1 MDPEMQATL
10 DRLQTMPNATSDG
23 ALSAATPAVDTGT
36 PSATDSSAPTAGPAE
51 TTETTKVVYLYDA
64 DSTTHPLIGARE
76 LKAGEAV
83 PANATEVVPN
93 ADTPDQYWNGS
104 EWVTETVYVSLFD
117 ENGHYTYNRA
127 IPKGQPLKPGEEAH
141 LVPQGLWEPIKHL
154 DADPWWEGTPE
165 EVAMAAMEANAP
177 KPEPTAQEQLNAQ
190 TMIEMMRL
198 KQANASQAKINAAL
212 MMDNMQLKAA
222 VAKLTV
228 QVATPA
234 PAPVESET
242 QVDSQSQSVST
253 SASESTSTSASEST
267 STSVSESASTST
279 SESVSTSAS
288 ESTSTSVSESASTS
302 ASESTSTS
310 VSESTSTSTSESTS
324 TSTSE
329 SASVSASESQAQ
341 PTAPNTDPVAA
352 DPDTT
357 ATTAET
363 PVQG

>member
-10 DRLQTMPNATSDG
+10 DRLQAMPNASSDG
-23 ALSAATPAVDTGT
+23 ASSAADSVATTGN
-36 PSATDSSAPTAGPAE
+36 PSATNSSAPSAGPTESTE
-51 TTETTKVVYLYDA
+51 TTKTETTKVVYLYDA

-76 LKAGEAV
+76 LKDGEAV

-93 ADTPDQYWNGS
+93 SDTPDQYWNGTA
-104 EWVTETVYVSLFD
+104 WVTETVYVSLYD

-198 KQANASQAKINAAL
+198 KQANESQAKINAAL

-242 QVDSQSQSVST
+242 QADSQSQSV
-253 SASESTSTSASEST
+253 
-267 STSVSESASTST
+267 STST
-279 SESVSTSAS
+279 SESVSTS
-288 ESTSTSVSESASTS
+288 
-302 ASESTSTS
+302 
-310 VSESTSTSTSESTS
+310 VSESTSTSADESTS

-329 SASVSASESQAQ
+329 SASVSASEGQAQ
-341 PTAPNTDPVAA
+341 PMAPNTDPVAA
-352 DPDTT
+352 DPDAT
-357 ATTAET
+357 ATTTDT

>member
-10 DRLQTMPNATSDG
+10 DRLQAMPNASSDG
-23 ALSAATPAVDTGT
+23 ALSSADSTN
-36 PSATDSSAPTAGPAE
+36 PSVTNSSAPSAGPAE
-51 TTETTKVVYLYDA
+51 ATETNKVVYLYDA

-83 PANATEVVPN
+83 PANATEV
-93 ADTPDQYWNGS
+93 TPSPDIMDQYWNGS
-104 EWVTETVYVSLFD
+104 EWVTETVYVSLYD

-154 DADPWWEGTPE
+154 DTDPWWEGTPE
-165 EVAMAAMEANAP
+165 DVAMAAMEANAP

-198 KQANASQAKINAAL
+198 KQANESQAKINAAL
-212 MMDNMQLKAA
+212 MTDNMQLKAA
-222 VAKLTV
+222 VTKLTV

-234 PAPVESET
+234 PAPAET
-242 QVDSQSQSVST
+242 TQADSQLQSVST

-267 STSVSESASTST
+267 STN
-279 SESVSTSAS
+279 
-288 ESTSTSVSESASTS
+288 VSESASTS

-310 VSESTSTSTSESTS
+310 VSESTSTSASESTS

-352 DPDTT
+352 DPDAT
-357 ATTAET
+357 ATTADT

>member
-10 DRLQTMPNATSDG
+10 ARLQAMPNETSADG
-23 ALSAATPAVDTGT
+23 SLSAADSAADAGT
-36 PSATDSSAPTAGPAE
+36 PSVTNSSAPSAGPVEA
-51 TTETTKVVYLYDA
+51 TETTKVVYLYDA

-76 LKAGEAV
+76 LKDGEAV

-93 ADTPDQYWNGS
+93 SDTPDRYWNGTA
-104 EWVTETVYVSLFD
+104 WVTETVYVSLYD

-177 KPEPTAQEQLNAQ
+177 KPEPTAQERLNAQ
-190 TMIEMMRL
+190 TMVEMMRL
-198 KQANASQAKINAAL
+198 KQANESQAKINAAL

-222 VAKLTV
+222 VAKLTA

-234 PAPVESET
+234 PAPMESET
-242 QVDSQSQSVST
+242 QADSQSQSVST

-267 STSVSESASTST
+267 STSVSESASTS
-279 SESVSTSAS
+279 AS

-302 ASESTSTS
+302 A
-310 VSESTSTSTSESTS
+310 SESTS

-352 DPDTT
+352 DPDAT

>member
-10 DRLQTMPNATSDG
+10 DRLQAMPNASSDG
-23 ALSAATPAVDTGT
+23 ALSAADSAAVTDNPSVTNSSV
-36 PSATDSSAPTAGPAE
+36 PSAGPVEA
-51 TTETTKVVYLYDA
+51 TETNKVVYLYDA

-76 LKAGEAV
+76 LKVGEAV
-83 PANATEVVPN
+83 QANATEVAPN
-93 ADTPDQYWNGS
+93 ADAPDQYWNGS
-104 EWVTETVYVSLFD
+104 EWVTETVYVSLYD

-177 KPEPTAQEQLNAQ
+177 NPEPTAQEQLNAQ
-190 TMIEMMRL
+190 TMIEMLQL
-198 KQANASQAKINAAL
+198 KKANESQAKINAAL

-222 VAKLTV
+222 VAKLTA
-228 QVATPA
+228 QVSAPA
-234 PAPVESET
+234 PAESVT
-242 QVDSQSQSVST
+242 QSDSQSQSVST

-267 STSVSESASTST
+267 STSA
-279 SESVSTSAS
+279 
-288 ESTSTSVSESASTS
+288 SESASTS

-310 VSESTSTSTSESTS
+310 VSESTSTSASESTS

-341 PTAPNTDPVAA
+341 PTVPNTDPVAA
-352 DPDTT
+352 DPDAT
-357 ATTAET
+357 ATTADT

>member
-10 DRLQTMPNATSDG
+10 DRLQAMPNATSDG
-23 ALSAATPAVDTGT
+23 ALSAADSADDAGT
-36 PSATDSSAPTAGPAE
+36 PSATNSSAPSAGPAE
-51 TTETTKVVYLYDA
+51 ATETTKAVYLYDA

-76 LKAGEAV
+76 LKAGEAM
-83 PANATEVVPN
+83 PANATEVVPSP
-93 ADTPDQYWNGS
+93 DTPDQYWNGS
-104 EWVTETVYVSLFD
+104 EWVTEIVYVSLYD

-127 IPKGQPLKPGEEAH
+127 IPMGQPLKPGEEAH

-177 KPEPTAQEQLNAQ
+177 KPEPTAQEKLNAQ

-198 KQANASQAKINAAL
+198 KQAHESQAKINAAL

-228 QVATPA
+228 QVDTPTPA
-234 PAPVESET
+234 ESET
-242 QVDSQSQSVST
+242 QADSQPQSVST

-279 SESVSTSAS
+279 SESVSTS
-288 ESTSTSVSESASTS
+288 
-302 ASESTSTS
+302 
-310 VSESTSTSTSESTS
+310 VSESTSTSASENTS
-324 TSTSE
+324 TSASE

-352 DPDTT
+352 DSDTT
-357 ATTAET
+357 ATTAEM

>member
-10 DRLQTMPNATSDG
+10 DRLQAMPNATSADG
-23 ALSAATPAVDTGT
+23 SLSAADSAADAGT
-36 PSATDSSAPTAGPAE
+36 PSVTNSSAPSAGPAE
-51 TTETTKVVYLYDA
+51 ATETTKVVYLYDA
-64 DSTTHPLIGARE
+64 DSTTHQLIGARE
-76 LKAGEAV
+76 LKAGETV
-83 PANATEVVPN
+83 PANATEVVPSP
-93 ADTPDQYWNGS
+93 DTPDQYWNGT
-104 EWVTETVYVSLFD
+104 EWVTETVYVSLYD

-177 KPEPTAQEQLNAQ
+177 KPEPTAQEKLNAQ
-190 TMIEMMRL
+190 TMIEMMRF
-198 KQANASQAKINAAL
+198 KQTNESQAKINAAL

-222 VAKLTV
+222 VAKLTA
-228 QVATPA
+228 QVDTPATPA
-234 PAPVESET
+234 PAESE
-242 QVDSQSQSVST
+242 SQSQSASVSESESAST
-253 SASESTSTSASEST
+253 SASESASTSASEST

-279 SESVSTSAS
+279 SESTSTSA
-288 ESTSTSVSESASTS
+288 
-302 ASESTSTS
+302 
-310 VSESTSTSTSESTS
+310 
-324 TSTSE
+324 SE

-341 PTAPNTDPVAA
+341 STAPNTDPVGA

>member
-10 DRLQTMPNATSDG
+10 ARLQAMPNASSDG
-23 ALSAATPAVDTGT
+23 ALSAADSAAVTDN
-36 PSATDSSAPTAGPAE
+36 PSVTNSSAPSAGSAE
-51 TTETTKVVYLYDA
+51 ATETTKVVYLYDA

-76 LKAGEAV
+76 LKAGEVV
-83 PANATEVVPN
+83 PANATEVVPS
-93 ADTPDQYWNGS
+93 ADTPDQYWNGTA
-104 EWVTETVYVSLFD
+104 WVTETVYVSLYD

-198 KQANASQAKINAAL
+198 KQANESQAKINAAL

-222 VAKLTV
+222 VAKLTA
-228 QVATPA
+228 QVSAPA
-234 PAPVESET
+234 PAESTT
-242 QVDSQSQSVST
+242 QADSQSQSVST
-253 SASESTSTSASEST
+253 S
-267 STSVSESASTST
+267 
-279 SESVSTSAS
+279 
-288 ESTSTSVSESASTS
+288 
-302 ASESTSTS
+302 
-310 VSESTSTSTSESTS
+310 
-324 TSTSE
+324 TSE
-329 SASVSASESQAQ
+329 SALVSASESQAQ

-352 DPDTT
+352 DPDAT

>member
-10 DRLQTMPNATSDG
+10 DRLQAMPNATSADG
-23 ALSAATPAVDTGT
+23 SLSAADSATTTDS
-36 PSATDSSAPTAGPAE
+36 PSATNSSAPSAGPVEA
-51 TTETTKVVYLYDA
+51 TETTKVVYLYDA
-64 DSTTHPLIGARE
+64 DSTTHPLIGAQE
-76 LKAGEAV
+76 LKAGEAM
-83 PANATEVVPN
+83 PANATEVVPSP
-93 ADTPDQYWNGS
+93 DTPDQYWNGS
-104 EWVTETVYVSLFD
+104 EWVTETVYVSLYD

-177 KPEPTAQEQLNAQ
+177 KPEPTAQEKLNAQ

-198 KQANASQAKINAAL
+198 KQANESQAKINAAL
-212 MMDNMQLKAA
+212 MMDNLQLKAA
-222 VAKLTV
+222 VAKLTA

-234 PAPVESET
+234 PAPAESTT
-242 QVDSQSQSVST
+242 QADSQSQSV
-253 SASESTSTSASEST
+253 
-267 STSVSESASTST
+267 STST

-302 ASESTSTS
+302 
-310 VSESTSTSTSESTS
+310 TSESTS
-324 TSTSE
+324 TSASE

-341 PTAPNTDPVAA
+341 STAVNTDPVA

>member
-1 MDPEMQATL
+1 MDPEMAATL
-10 DRLQTMPNATSDG
+10 ARLQAMPNATSDG
-23 ALSAATPAVDTGT
+23 ASSAADSVATTGN
-36 PSATDSSAPTAGPAE
+36 PLATNSSAPSAGPTESTE
-51 TTETTKVVYLYDA
+51 TTKTETTKVVYLYDA

-83 PANATEVVPN
+83 PANATEV
-93 ADTPDQYWNGS
+93 TPSPDIMDQYWNGS
-104 EWVTETVYVSLFD
+104 EWVTETVYVSLYD

-198 KQANASQAKINAAL
+198 KQANESQAKINAAL

-222 VAKLTV
+222 VAKLTA
-228 QVATPA
+228 QVDTPA
-234 PAPVESET
+234 PTESET
-242 QVDSQSQSVST
+242 QADSQSQSVST
-253 SASESTSTSASEST
+253 SASEST
-267 STSVSESASTST
+267 
-279 SESVSTSAS
+279 STSAS

-310 VSESTSTSTSESTS
+310 VSESTSTSASESTS

-341 PTAPNTDPVAA
+341 PTAPNTDPVADPA
-352 DPDTT
+352 PDTT

>member
-1 MDPEMQATL
+1 MDPEMGATL
-10 DRLQTMPNATSDG
+10 ARLQAMPNATSDG
-23 ALSAATPAVDTGT
+23 ALSAADSAAV
-36 PSATDSSAPTAGPAE
+36 TDNLSVTNSSAPSAGPTEA
-51 TTETTKVVYLYDA
+51 TETNKVVYLYDA

-83 PANATEVVPN
+83 PANATEVVPSP
-93 ADTPDQYWNGS
+93 DTPDQYWNGS
-104 EWVTETVYVSLFD
+104 EWVTETVYVSLYD

-190 TMIEMMRL
+190 TMIKMMRL
-198 KQANASQAKINAAL
+198 KQANESQAKINANL
-212 MMDNMQLKAA
+212 MLDNMQLKAA
-222 VAKLTV
+222 VAKLTA

-242 QVDSQSQSVST
+242 QADSQSQSVST
-253 SASESTSTSASEST
+253 SA
-267 STSVSESASTST
+267 
-279 SESVSTSAS
+279 
-288 ESTSTSVSESASTS
+288 SESASTS

-310 VSESTSTSTSESTS
+310 VSESTSTSASESTS

-341 PTAPNTDPVAA
+341 PTAPNTDPVGT
-352 DPDTT
+352 DPDAT

>member
-10 DRLQTMPNATSDG
+10 ARLQAMPNETSADG
-23 ALSAATPAVDTGT
+23 SLSAADSAADAGT
-36 PSATDSSAPTAGPAE
+36 PSVTNSSAPSAGPVEA
-51 TTETTKVVYLYDA
+51 TETTKVVYLYDA

-76 LKAGEAV
+76 LKDGEAV

-93 ADTPDQYWNGS
+93 SDTPDRYWNGTA
-104 EWVTETVYVSLFD
+104 WVTETVYVSLYD

-154 DADPWWEGTPE
+154 DTDPWWEGTPE

-190 TMIEMMRL
+190 TMIEMLQL
-198 KQANASQAKINAAL
+198 KKANESQAKINAAL

-242 QVDSQSQSVST
+242 QADSQSQSV
-253 SASESTSTSASEST
+253 
-267 STSVSESASTST
+267 
-279 SESVSTSAS
+279 
-288 ESTSTSVSESASTS
+288 
-302 ASESTSTS
+302 
-310 VSESTSTSTSESTS
+310 S

-341 PTAPNTDPVAA
+341 PTAPNTDPVADPA
-352 DPDTT
+352 PDTT

>member
-10 DRLQTMPNATSDG
+10 DRLQAMPNATSADG
-23 ALSAATPAVDTGT
+23 SLSAADSATTTDS
-36 PSATDSSAPTAGPAE
+36 PSATNSSAPSAGPVEA
-51 TTETTKVVYLYDA
+51 TETTKVVYLYDA
-64 DSTTHPLIGARE
+64 DSTTHPLIGAQE
-76 LKAGEAV
+76 LKAGEAM
-83 PANATEVVPN
+83 PANATEVVPSPD
-93 ADTPDQYWNGS
+93 APDQYWNGS
-104 EWVTETVYVSLFD
+104 EWVTETVYVSLYD

-165 EVAMAAMEANAP
+165 DVAMAAMEANAP
-177 KPEPTAQEQLNAQ
+177 KPEPTAQEELNAQ
-190 TMIEMMRL
+190 TMIEMMRF
-198 KQANASQAKINAAL
+198 KQTNESQAKINAAL

-222 VAKLTV
+222 VAKLTA
-228 QVATPA
+228 QVDTPATPA
-234 PAPVESET
+234 PAESET
-242 QVDSQSQSVST
+242 QSESQSQSASVSESESAST
-253 SASESTSTSASEST
+253 SASESASTSASEST

-279 SESVSTSAS
+279 SESTSTSA
-288 ESTSTSVSESASTS
+288 
-302 ASESTSTS
+302 
-310 VSESTSTSTSESTS
+310 
-324 TSTSE
+324 SE

-341 PTAPNTDPVAA
+341 PTAVNTDPVA

>member
-10 DRLQTMPNATSDG
+10 DRLQAMPNASSDG
-23 ALSAATPAVDTGT
+23 APSAADSAAVTDN
-36 PSATDSSAPTAGPAE
+36 PSVTNSSAPSAGSAE
-51 TTETTKVVYLYDA
+51 TTKIVYLYDA

-76 LKAGEAV
+76 LKAGEAE
-83 PANATEVVPN
+83 PANATEI
-93 ADTPDQYWNGS
+93 TPSPDIMDQYWNGS
-104 EWVTETVYVSLFD
+104 EWVTETVYVSLYD

-198 KQANASQAKINAAL
+198 KQANESQAKINAAL

-222 VAKLTV
+222 VAKLTA
-228 QVATPA
+228 QVDTPA
-234 PAPVESET
+234 PTESET
-242 QVDSQSQSVST
+242 QADSQSQSVST

-267 STSVSESASTST
+267 STSVSESASTS
-279 SESVSTSAS
+279 
-288 ESTSTSVSESASTS
+288 

-310 VSESTSTSTSESTS
+310 VSESTLTSASGSTS

-352 DPDTT
+352 DPDAT
-357 ATTAET
+357 ATTADT

>member
-10 DRLQTMPNATSDG
+10 ARLQAMPNETSADG
-23 ALSAATPAVDTGT
+23 SLSAADSAADAGT
-36 PSATDSSAPTAGPAE
+36 PSATNSSAPSAGPAE
-51 TTETTKVVYLYDA
+51 ATETTKVVYLYDA
-64 DSTTHPLIGARE
+64 DSTTHPLIGAQE

-83 PANATEVVPN
+83 PANATEV
-93 ADTPDQYWNGS
+93 TPSPDIMDQYWNGT
-104 EWVTETVYVSLFD
+104 EWVTETVYVSLYD

-127 IPKGQPLKPGEEAH
+127 VPKGQPLKPGEEAH

-177 KPEPTAQEQLNAQ
+177 KPEPTAQEKLNAQ
-190 TMIEMMRL
+190 TMIEMMRF
-198 KQANASQAKINAAL
+198 KQTNKSQAKINAAL

-222 VAKLTV
+222 LAKLTV
-228 QVATPA
+228 QVA
-234 PAPVESET
+234 APVESET
-242 QVDSQSQSVST
+242 QADSQSQSVST

-279 SESVSTSAS
+279 SES
-288 ESTSTSVSESASTS
+288 
-302 ASESTSTS
+302 TSTS

-329 SASVSASESQAQ
+329 LASVSASESQAQ
-341 PTAPNTDPVAA
+341 PTAPNTDPVGT
-352 DPDTT
+352 DPDAT
-357 ATTAET
+357 AATAET

>member
-10 DRLQTMPNATSDG
+10 DRLQAMPNASSDG
-23 ALSAATPAVDTGT
+23 ALSAADSAAVTDN
-36 PSATDSSAPTAGPAE
+36 PSVTNSSAPSAGPTEA
-51 TTETTKVVYLYDA
+51 TETTKVVYLYDA

-83 PANATEVVPN
+83 PANATEV
-93 ADTPDQYWNGS
+93 TPSPDIMDQYWNGS
-104 EWVTETVYVSLFD
+104 EWVTETVYVSLYD

-154 DADPWWEGTPE
+154 DADPWWKGTPE

-177 KPEPTAQEQLNAQ
+177 KPEPTAQERLNAQ
-190 TMIEMMRL
+190 TMVEMMRL
-198 KQANASQAKINAAL
+198 KQANESQAKINAAL

-222 VAKLTV
+222 VAKLTA

-242 QVDSQSQSVST
+242 QADSQSQSVST

-267 STSVSESASTST
+267 STSVSES
-279 SESVSTSAS
+279 
-288 ESTSTSVSESASTS
+288 
-302 ASESTSTS
+302 
-310 VSESTSTSTSESTS
+310 
-324 TSTSE
+324 
-329 SASVSASESQAQ
+329 QAQ

-352 DPDTT
+352 DPEVTTTT
-357 ATTAET
+357 ADT

>member
-1 MDPEMQATL
+1 MDPEMAATL
-10 DRLQTMPNATSDG
+10 DRLQAMPNATSDG
-23 ALSAATPAVDTGT
+23 ALSAATPAVDMGT
-36 PSATDSSAPTAGPAE
+36 PSATNSSAPTVGPAE
-51 TTETTKVVYLYDA
+51 ATETNKLVYLWDA

-83 PANATEVVPN
+83 PANATEVVPGV
-93 ADTPDQYWNGS
+93 DTPDQYWNGTA
-104 EWVTETVYVSLFD
+104 WVTETVYVSLFD

-154 DADPWWEGTPE
+154 DTAPWWEGTPE

-198 KQANASQAKINAAL
+198 KQANESQAKINAAL

-222 VAKLTV
+222 VAKLTA
-228 QVATPA
+228 QVAT

-242 QVDSQSQSVST
+242 QADSQSQSVST

-267 STSVSESASTST
+267 STSASG
-279 SESVSTSAS
+279 
-288 ESTSTSVSESASTS
+288 
-302 ASESTSTS
+302 
-310 VSESTSTSTSESTS
+310 STS

-352 DPDTT
+352 DPDATVTT
-357 ATTAET
+357 ADT

>member
-10 DRLQTMPNATSDG
+10 DRLQAMPNATSADG
-23 ALSAATPAVDTGT
+23 ASSTADSAAVTDN
-36 PSATDSSAPTAGPAE
+36 PSLTNSSAPSAGPAE
-51 TTETTKVVYLYDA
+51 ATETTKVVYLYDA
-64 DSTTHPLIGARE
+64 DSTTHPLIGAQE
-76 LKAGEAV
+76 LKAGEAM
-83 PANATEVVPN
+83 PANATEVVPSP
-93 ADTPDQYWNGS
+93 DTPDQYWNGS
-104 EWVTETVYVSLFD
+104 EWVTETVYVSLYD

-165 EVAMAAMEANAP
+165 EVAIAAMEANAP
-177 KPEPTAQEQLNAQ
+177 KPEPTAQEKLNAQ

-198 KQANASQAKINAAL
+198 KQANESQAKINAGL
-212 MMDNMQLKAA
+212 MMDNLQLKAA
-222 VAKLTV
+222 VAKLTA

-234 PAPVESET
+234 PAPAESTT
-242 QVDSQSQSVST
+242 QADSQSQSV
-253 SASESTSTSASEST
+253 
-267 STSVSESASTST
+267 
-279 SESVSTSAS
+279 
-288 ESTSTSVSESASTS
+288 STS

-310 VSESTSTSTSESTS
+310 VSESTSTSASESTS

-341 PTAPNTDPVAA
+341 PTASNTDPVAA

-357 ATTAET
+357 TTTAET

>member
-10 DRLQTMPNATSDG
+10 ARLQAMPNATSADG
-23 ALSAATPAVDTGT
+23 SLSAADSATTTDS
-36 PSATDSSAPTAGPAE
+36 PSATNSSAPSTGPVA
-51 TTETTKVVYLYDA
+51 TETTKVVYLYDA
-64 DSTTHPLIGARE
+64 DSTTHQLIGARE
-76 LKAGEAV
+76 LKAGETV
-83 PANATEVVPN
+83 PANTTEVVPSP
-93 ADTPDQYWNGS
+93 DTPDQYWNGS
-104 EWVTETVYVSLFD
+104 EWVTETVYVSLYD

-177 KPEPTAQEQLNAQ
+177 KPEPTAQEKLNAQ

-198 KQANASQAKINAAL
+198 KQANESQAKINAAL

-222 VAKLTV
+222 VAKLTA
-228 QVATPA
+228 QVDTPATPA
-234 PAPVESET
+234 PAESDT
-242 QVDSQSQSVST
+242 QSESQLQ
-253 SASESTSTSASEST
+253 SASV
-267 STSVSESASTST
+267 SVSESASTNA
-279 SESVSTSAS
+279 SESVSTS
-288 ESTSTSVSESASTS
+288 V
-302 ASESTSTS
+302 
-310 VSESTSTSTSESTS
+310 SESTS

-341 PTAPNTDPVAA
+341 PTVPNTDPVAA
-352 DPDTT
+352 DPDAT
-357 ATTAET
+357 ATTADT

>member
-1 MDPEMQATL
+1 MDPEMAATL
-10 DRLQTMPNATSDG
+10 DRLQAMPNATSDG
-23 ALSAATPAVDTGT
+23 APLAADSAADTGT
-36 PSATDSSAPTAGPAE
+36 PSATNSSAPSAGPAE
-51 TTETTKVVYLYDA
+51 STETTKVVYLYDA
-64 DSTTHPLIGARE
+64 DSTTHPLIGVRE
-76 LKAGEAV
+76 LNAGEAV

-93 ADTPDQYWNGS
+93 PDTMDQYWNGS

-154 DADPWWEGTPE
+154 DTAPWWEGTPE

-190 TMIEMMRL
+190 TMIEMLQL
-198 KQANASQAKINAAL
+198 KKANESQAKINAAL

-222 VAKLTV
+222 VAKLSA

-234 PAPVESET
+234 PTPAESES
-242 QVDSQSQSVST
+242 QADSQSQSVST
-253 SASESTSTSASEST
+253 SASESA
-267 STSVSESASTST
+267 
-279 SESVSTSAS
+279 STSAS

-310 VSESTSTSTSESTS
+310 VSESTSTSASESTS

-329 SASVSASESQAQ
+329 SASVSASESQTQ
-341 PTAPNTDPVAA
+341 PTVPNTDPVA
-352 DPDTT
+352 DPAPNTT

>member
-10 DRLQTMPNATSDG
+10 DRLQAMPNASSDG
-23 ALSAATPAVDTGT
+23 ALSAADSAAVTDN
-36 PSATDSSAPTAGPAE
+36 PSVTNSSAPSAGPTEA
-51 TTETTKVVYLYDA
+51 TETTKVVYLYDA

-83 PANATEVVPN
+83 PANATEVVPSP
-93 ADTPDQYWNGS
+93 DTPDQYWNGS

-154 DADPWWEGTPE
+154 DTDPWWEGTPE
-165 EVAMAAMEANAP
+165 DVAMAAMEANAP

-198 KQANASQAKINAAL
+198 KQANESQAKINAAL

-222 VAKLTV
+222 VAKLTA
-228 QVATPA
+228 QVDTPA
-234 PAPVESET
+234 PAESEM
-242 QVDSQSQSVST
+242 QADSQSQSVST

-267 STSVSESASTST
+267 STSA
-279 SESVSTSAS
+279 
-288 ESTSTSVSESASTS
+288 
-302 ASESTSTS
+302 
-310 VSESTSTSTSESTS
+310 SESTS

-341 PTAPNTDPVAA
+341 PTAPNTDPVADPA
-352 DPDTT
+352 PDTT

>member
-10 DRLQTMPNATSDG
+10 DRLQAMPNASNDG
-23 ALSAATPAVDTGT
+23 ALSAANSVAVTDN
-36 PSATDSSAPTAGPAE
+36 PSVTNSSAPSAGPTEA
-51 TTETTKVVYLYDA
+51 TETTKVVYLYDA
-64 DSTTHPLIGARE
+64 DSTTHPLIGAQE
-76 LKAGEAV
+76 LKAGEVV
-83 PANATEVVPN
+83 PANATEVVPS

-104 EWVTETVYVSLFD
+104 EWVTETVYVSLYD

-127 IPKGQPLKPGEEAH
+127 IPKGQPLKAGEEAH

-198 KQANASQAKINAAL
+198 KQANESQAKINAAL
-212 MMDNMQLKAA
+212 MMDNMKLKAA
-222 VAKLTV
+222 VAKLTA
-228 QVATPA
+228 QVSAPA
-234 PAPVESET
+234 PAESTT
-242 QVDSQSQSVST
+242 QADSQSQSV
-253 SASESTSTSASEST
+253 
-267 STSVSESASTST
+267 
-279 SESVSTSAS
+279 
-288 ESTSTSVSESASTS
+288 STSVSESASTS

-310 VSESTSTSTSESTS
+310 VSESTSTSASESTS

-341 PTAPNTDPVAA
+341 PTAPNTDPVVA

>member
-10 DRLQTMPNATSDG
+10 DRLQAMPNASSDG
-23 ALSAATPAVDTGT
+23 APSAADSAAVTDN
-36 PSATDSSAPTAGPAE
+36 PSVTNSSAPSAGSAE
-51 TTETTKVVYLYDA
+51 TTKIVYLYDA

-76 LKAGEAV
+76 LKAGEAE
-83 PANATEVVPN
+83 PANATEI
-93 ADTPDQYWNGS
+93 TPSPDIMDQYWNGS
-104 EWVTETVYVSLFD
+104 EWVTETVYVSLYD

-154 DADPWWEGTPE
+154 DTDPWWEGTPE
-165 EVAMAAMEANAP
+165 DVAMAAMEANAP

-198 KQANASQAKINAAL
+198 KQANESQAKINAAL

-222 VAKLTV
+222 VAKLTA
-228 QVATPA
+228 QAATPTPA
-234 PAPVESET
+234 PAESET
-242 QVDSQSQSVST
+242 QADSQSQSVST
-253 SASESTSTSASEST
+253 SASEST
-267 STSVSESASTST
+267 
-279 SESVSTSAS
+279 STSAS

-310 VSESTSTSTSESTS
+310 VSESTSTSASESTS

-352 DPDTT
+352 DPDAT
-357 ATTAET
+357 ATTADT

>member
-10 DRLQTMPNATSDG
+10 DRLQAMPNATSADG
-23 ALSAATPAVDTGT
+23 SLSAADSAADAGT
-36 PSATDSSAPTAGPAE
+36 PSVTDSSAPSAGPAE
-51 TTETTKVVYLYDA
+51 ATETTKVVYLYDA
-64 DSTTHPLIGARE
+64 DSTTHQLIGARK
-76 LKAGEAV
+76 LKAGETV
-83 PANATEVVPN
+83 PANATEVVPSP
-93 ADTPDQYWNGS
+93 DTPDQYWNGT
-104 EWVTETVYVSLFD
+104 EWVTETVYVSLYD

-177 KPEPTAQEQLNAQ
+177 KPEPTAQEKLNAQ
-190 TMIEMMRL
+190 TMIEMMRF
-198 KQANASQAKINAAL
+198 KQTNESQAKINAAL
-212 MMDNMQLKAA
+212 MMDNLQLKAA
-222 VAKLTV
+222 VAKLTA

-234 PAPVESET
+234 PAPAESTT
-242 QVDSQSQSVST
+242 QADSQSQSV
-253 SASESTSTSASEST
+253 
-267 STSVSESASTST
+267 STST

-302 ASESTSTS
+302 
-310 VSESTSTSTSESTS
+310 TSESTS
-324 TSTSE
+324 TSASE

-341 PTAPNTDPVAA
+341 STAVNTDPVA

>member
-10 DRLQTMPNATSDG
+10 ARLQAMPNATGADG
-23 ALSAATPAVDTGT
+23 SLSAAD
-36 PSATDSSAPTAGPAE
+36 SATTTDSPSVTNSSAPSAGPTEA
-51 TTETTKVVYLYDA
+51 TETTKVVYLYDA
-64 DSTTHPLIGARE
+64 DSTTHQLIGARE
-76 LKAGEAV
+76 LKAGEAM
-83 PANATEVVPN
+83 PANATEVVPGP
-93 ADTPDQYWNGS
+93 DTLDQYWNGS
-104 EWVTETVYVSLFD
+104 EWVTETVYVSLYD

-177 KPEPTAQEQLNAQ
+177 KPEPTAQEKLNAQ

-198 KQANASQAKINAAL
+198 KQANESQAKINAAL
-212 MMDNMQLKAA
+212 MMDNLQLKAA
-222 VAKLTV
+222 VAKLTA

-234 PAPVESET
+234 PAPAESTT
-242 QVDSQSQSVST
+242 QADSQSQSV
-253 SASESTSTSASEST
+253 
-267 STSVSESASTST
+267 STST

-302 ASESTSTS
+302 
-310 VSESTSTSTSESTS
+310 TSESTS
-324 TSTSE
+324 TSASE
-329 SASVSASESQAQ
+329 SASVSVSESQAQ
-341 PTAPNTDPVAA
+341 PTASNTDPVAA

-357 ATTAET
+357 ATMADT

>member
-10 DRLQTMPNATSDG
+10 ARLQAMPNATSDG
-23 ALSAATPAVDTGT
+23 ATLAADSAADAGN
-36 PSATDSSAPTAGPAE
+36 PSATNSSAPSAGPTEA
-51 TTETTKVVYLYDA
+51 TETTKVVYLYDA
-64 DSTTHPLIGARE
+64 DSTTHPLIGAQE

-83 PANATEVVPN
+83 PANATEV
-93 ADTPDQYWNGS
+93 TPSPDIMDQYWNGS
-104 EWVTETVYVSLFD
+104 EWVTEMVYVSLYD

-190 TMIEMMRL
+190 TMIKMMRL
-198 KQANASQAKINAAL
+198 KQANESQAKINAAL

-222 VAKLTV
+222 VAKLTA
-228 QVATPA
+228 QAATPTPA
-234 PAPVESET
+234 PAESE
-242 QVDSQSQSVST
+242 SQSQSASVSESESAST
-253 SASESTSTSASEST
+253 SASESASTSASEST

-279 SESVSTSAS
+279 SESTSTSA
-288 ESTSTSVSESASTS
+288 
-302 ASESTSTS
+302 
-310 VSESTSTSTSESTS
+310 
-324 TSTSE
+324 SE

-352 DPDTT
+352 DPDAT

-363 PVQG
+363 PV

>member
-10 DRLQTMPNATSDG
+10 ARLQAMPNATSADG
-23 ALSAATPAVDTGT
+23 SLSAADSATTTDS
-36 PSATDSSAPTAGPAE
+36 PSATNSSAPSAGPVEA
-51 TTETTKVVYLYDA
+51 TETTKVVYLYDA
-64 DSTTHPLIGARE
+64 DSTTHPLIGAQE
-76 LKAGEAV
+76 LKAGEAM
-83 PANATEVVPN
+83 PANATEVVPSP
-93 ADTPDQYWNGS
+93 DTPDQYWNGS
-104 EWVTETVYVSLFD
+104 EWVTETVYVSLYD

-177 KPEPTAQEQLNAQ
+177 KPEPTAQEKLNAQ

-198 KQANASQAKINAAL
+198 KQANESQAKINAAL
-212 MMDNMQLKAA
+212 MMDNLQLKAA
-222 VAKLTV
+222 VAKLTA

-234 PAPVESET
+234 PAPAESTT
-242 QVDSQSQSVST
+242 QADSQSQSV
-253 SASESTSTSASEST
+253 
-267 STSVSESASTST
+267 STST

-302 ASESTSTS
+302 
-310 VSESTSTSTSESTS
+310 TSESTS
-324 TSTSE
+324 TSASE

-341 PTAPNTDPVAA
+341 STAVNTDPVA

>member
-10 DRLQTMPNATSDG
+10 DRLQAMPNATSADG
-23 ALSAATPAVDTGT
+23 SLSAADSATTTDS
-36 PSATDSSAPTAGPAE
+36 PSATNSSAPSAGPVEA
-51 TTETTKVVYLYDA
+51 TETTKVVYLYDA
-64 DSTTHPLIGARE
+64 DSTTHPLIGAQE
-76 LKAGEAV
+76 LKAGEAM

-93 ADTPDQYWNGS
+93 PDTPDQYWNGS
-104 EWVTETVYVSLFD
+104 EWVTETVYVSLYD
-117 ENGHYTYNRA
+117 EKGHYTYNRA

-154 DADPWWEGTPE
+154 DTDPWWEGTPE

-198 KQANASQAKINAAL
+198 KQTNESQAKINAAL

-222 VAKLTV
+222 VAKLTA

-234 PAPVESET
+234 PAPDESTT
-242 QVDSQSQSVST
+242 QADLQPQSVST
-253 SASESTSTSASEST
+253 SASESTSTSASES
-267 STSVSESASTST
+267 ASTS
-279 SESVSTSAS
+279 A
-288 ESTSTSVSESASTS
+288 SESASTS

-310 VSESTSTSTSESTS
+310 VSESTSTSASESTS

-341 PTAPNTDPVAA
+341 PTAPNTDPVADPA
-352 DPDTT
+352 PDTT

>member
-10 DRLQTMPNATSDG
+10 DRLQAMPNASSNG
-23 ALSAATPAVDTGT
+23 ALSAADSAAVTDS
-36 PSATDSSAPTAGPAE
+36 PSVTNSSAPSAGPTEA
-51 TTETTKVVYLYDA
+51 TETTKVVYLYDA

-76 LKAGEAV
+76 LKVGEAV

-93 ADTPDQYWNGS
+93 PDTPDQYWNGS
-104 EWVTETVYVSLFD
+104 EWVTETVYVSLYD

-127 IPKGQPLKPGEEAH
+127 IPKGQPLKPGEETH

-190 TMIEMMRL
+190 TMIEMLQL
-198 KQANASQAKINAAL
+198 KKANESQAKINAAL

-222 VAKLTV
+222 VAKLTA
-228 QVATPA
+228 QVSAPA
-234 PAPVESET
+234 PAGSTT
-242 QVDSQSQSVST
+242 QADSQSQSVST

-267 STSVSESASTST
+267 STSVSESASTS
-279 SESVSTSAS
+279 AS
-288 ESTSTSVSESASTS
+288 ESTSI
-302 ASESTSTS
+302 S
-310 VSESTSTSTSESTS
+310 VSESTSTSASESTS

-341 PTAPNTDPVAA
+341 PTAPNTNPVAA
-352 DPDTT
+352 DPDAT
-357 ATTAET
+357 ATTADT

>member
-1 MDPEMQATL
+1 MDPEMAATL
-10 DRLQTMPNATSDG
+10 ARLQAMPNATSDG
-23 ALSAATPAVDTGT
+23 ASSAADSVATTGN
-36 PSATDSSAPTAGPAE
+36 PSATNSSAPSAGPTESTE
-51 TTETTKVVYLYDA
+51 TTKTETTKVVYLYDA

-76 LKAGEAV
+76 LKDGEAM

-93 ADTPDQYWNGS
+93 PDTPDQYWNGS
-104 EWVTETVYVSLFD
+104 EWVTETVYVSLYD

-177 KPEPTAQEQLNAQ
+177 KPEPTAQEKLNAQ

-198 KQANASQAKINAAL
+198 KQANESQAKINAAL

-222 VAKLTV
+222 VAKLTA
-228 QVATPA
+228 QVDTPATPA
-234 PAPVESET
+234 PAESDT
-242 QVDSQSQSVST
+242 QSESQSQSASVS
-253 SASESTSTSASEST
+253 A
-267 STSVSESASTST
+267 SESASTNA
-279 SESVSTSAS
+279 SESVSTS
-288 ESTSTSVSESASTS
+288 V
-302 ASESTSTS
+302 
-310 VSESTSTSTSESTS
+310 
-324 TSTSE
+324 SE

-341 PTAPNTDPVAA
+341 PTVPNTDPVAA
-352 DPDTT
+352 DPDAT
-357 ATTAET
+357 ATTADT